1 MLRPLNHLVRAG
13 PRIPLPA
20 FARPLAALAKPRDP
34 EKPLRPA
41 SPWILFLQDFRADQ
55 STKLKAKEV
64 LSEASKKWRGMQAGE
79 KAKYEEPAQALKA
92 KYSEAMK
99 SYKESGKQ
107 DAWKRD
113 PERPKKPLTPFFKFM
128 EEQRAAAG
136 NPKEVVEI
144 TKSAGLKWKSL
155 SESEKS
161 RYAAG
166 WAEAKEKYAA
176 ELQAYKDSGKEAKWE
191 KRVGITALKEK
202 MQVRIASKA
211 RTQKAKDANKAKLQ
225 KAKAVEKAKK
235 AKETEKAKKAKEAEK
250 AKAKKAKEAEKVKKA
265 KAAEKA
271 KKAAVRSKAK
281 AKAKV

>member
-1 MLRPLNHLVRAG
+1 M
-13 PRIPLPA
+13 
-20 FARPLAALAKPRDP
+20 
-34 EKPLRPA
+34 RPA

-250 AKAKKAKEAEKVKKA
+250 AKAKKAKEANKAKKA
-265 KAAEKA
+265 KEAEKA
-271 KKAAVRSKAK
+271 KKAKETEKANPVS
-281 AKAKV
+281 APLAGQESQRD

>member
-1 MLRPLNHLVRAG
+1 M
-13 PRIPLPA
+13 
-20 FARPLAALAKPRDP
+20 
-34 EKPLRPA
+34 RPA

-250 AKAKKAKEAEKVKKA
+250 VKKA

>member
-1 MLRPLNHLVRAG
+1 M
-13 PRIPLPA
+13 
-20 FARPLAALAKPRDP
+20 
-34 EKPLRPA
+34 RPA

-235 AKETEKAKKAKEAEK
+235 AKETEKAKKAKETEKANPSTEQAKKAKGSTQVKKANAAVKKAKEAQK